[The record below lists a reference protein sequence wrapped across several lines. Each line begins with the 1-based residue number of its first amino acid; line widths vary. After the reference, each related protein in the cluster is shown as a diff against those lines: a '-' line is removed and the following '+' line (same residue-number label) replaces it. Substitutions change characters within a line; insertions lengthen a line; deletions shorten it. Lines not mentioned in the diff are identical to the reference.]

1 MDSSEK
7 KILDKSPVVSGLMV
21 PLAIVLVGALIIFGV
36 TKMLSTDRSYQDL
49 VREMESKSFGNK
61 WVAAYELS
69 KVIASSQIPKEE
81 IPALISRLSD
91 IYSSPSADPRT
102 RDFIVVALGALDSP
116 HSLPLLKKALG
127 DSDKNVKFHAITSI
141 GNMSKENLVLDWGPL
156 LGLLKSSDRAIQQAA
171 VLTLGTHRVLKSE
184 PLIEKLL
191 NSEDVGVYAKT
202 LSERTPFTES
212 ACRRVT
218 ACLEGANMGFL
229 PACLHTDV
237 MMMIDERPAQRHGDE
252 VPPSAGRP
260 DRPGP
265 VGTTNTVTGP
275 AAPSDLR
282 EAINEKVEAF
292 LRATPVEDLHR
303 GEIPGQRQS

>member
-1 MDSSEK
+1 MNVSTRFKLKDEMELDSSEK

-116 HSLPLLKKALG
+116 HSLPILKKALG
-127 DSDKNVKFHAITSI
+127 DPDKNVKFHAITSI
-141 GNMSKENLVLDWGPL
+141 GNMSKENLILDWGAL
-156 LGLLKSSDRAIQQAA
+156 LDLLKSSDKAIQQAA
-171 VLTLGTHRVLKSE
+171 VLTLGTHKVLKSE

-191 NSEDVGVYAKT
+191 NSEDVGVKYAAARVLIKFKNVKAVPFLKDILLLESGSKKST
-202 LSERTPFTES
+202 LDAKQIEILKLEVLKSVKKEEWSVLNDAIKKLSEKSGETKV
-212 ACRRVT
+212 ALK
-218 ACLEGANMGFL
+218 ALEVL
-229 PACLHTDV
+229 
-237 MMMIDERPAQRHGDE
+237 
-252 VPPSAGRP
+252 
-260 DRPGP
+260 
-265 VGTTNTVTGP
+265 
-275 AAPSDLR
+275 
-282 EAINEKVEAF
+282 KV
-292 LRATPVEDLHR
+292 LKN
-303 GEIPGQRQS
+303 